1 MTLEEYV
8 LHMLE
13 DKDRMRESIRIM
25 RDQILT
31 SPIDRNEVIEG
42 LSIGAMAYDDV
53 RTCPTNKQ
61 SDRVGTIVQET
72 PREMHR
78 MYRDRAQLRAL
89 ISLQETEIEA
99 IDTAVGHVAEPARSV
114 ILLLYYDR
122 ATWNDVRVRLKCS
135 RATVSTHRA
144 QGIVE
149 ICEYYK
155 KYQTRLVLNETL
167 GIESYS

>member
-1 MTLEEYV
+1 MKLEEYI

-25 RDQILT
+25 REQILC

-42 LSIGAMAYDDV
+42 LSMGAIAYDDI

-89 ISLQETEIEA
+89 ISLQETEIDTINEA
-99 IDTAVGHVAEPARSV
+99 VSRIAEPARSV

-122 ATWNDVRVRLKCS
+122 VTWNEVRIRLKCS
-135 RATVSTHRA
+135 RATVSTHRV

-155 KYQTRLVLNETL
+155 KYQTGLVLNETI
-167 GIESYS
+167 GIELES